1 MLLDLWS
8 RIGHLHSISSMHSSP
23 LGDAGG
29 LETMENAAGHVA
41 TDSAATQAA
50 PAAVALESRPV
61 RLDTWPQ
68 KVLLYRQR

>member
-50 PAAVALESRPV
+50 AVALESRPV
-61 RLDTWPQ
+61 QLDTWPQ
-68 KVLLYRQR
+68 KVLLNRQQ